1 MLLVGK
7 SKVEDVCFQDHA
19 KLSYF
24 TIDRE
29 NKWRIPMIQEIVNLK
44 QGDQEVE
51 GFDYH
56 EVNDMLDHLCTS

>member
-24 TIDRE
+24 TLDRE

-44 QGDQEVE
+44 PGDLEVE
-51 GFDYH
+51 GFESD
-56 EVNDMLDHLCTS
+56 